1 MSCVTCEPKS
11 KIKMDSCMLEYFGA
25 NLINLSFH
33 SRFFLKL
40 AIKIFDMAAT
50 KKGKKPSKP
59 KSGSKPKKKSK
70 KNNSGNIFAKL
81 LLFVII
87 ISALTY
93 VVSVFLKND
102 NVKIKRVDNT
112 EAVVEK
118 QDTPSTDK
126 KQDKTEPKK
135 EVNKPEVKKEEVKT
149 VVDKENEVE
158 VGVNVNVD
166 VNVKPEVIDLK
177 KEFKE
182 NQTLSGCWLS
192 NMQGASL
199 TIDEYGYRIDFFG
212 VDASKPMTGTYVID
226 GNHIIFK
233 SNDDVCKNEE
243 GSYRITF
250 NKKDF
255 SLNCKNDDCKK
266 RRNILESDWEWIE
279 IE

>member
-1 MSCVTCEPKS
+1 
-11 KIKMDSCMLEYFGA
+11 
-25 NLINLSFH
+25 
-33 SRFFLKL
+33 
-40 AIKIFDMAAT
+40 MAAT

-59 KSGSKPKKKSK
+59 KSGYKPKKKSK

-87 ISALTY
+87 IVAIAY
-93 VVSVFLKND
+93 GVSFFSKDIKAKFKQVND
-102 NVKIKRVDNT
+102 YEESVIEENINDFGGKDK
-112 EAVVEK
+112 
-118 QDTPSTDK
+118 DTVAITTPIK

-135 EVNKPEVKKEEVKT
+135 EVNKPEVKKEEPKKIET
-149 VVDKENEVE
+149 KKEEQKKETAKSEQSEPDKKEQT
-158 VGVNVNVD
+158 
-166 VNVKPEVIDLK
+166 EVIDLK

-212 VDASKPMTGTYVID
+212 VDASKPMTGTYIID

>member
-1 MSCVTCEPKS
+1 
-11 KIKMDSCMLEYFGA
+11 
-25 NLINLSFH
+25 
-33 SRFFLKL
+33 
-40 AIKIFDMAAT
+40 MAAT

-70 KNNSGNIFAKL
+70 KNNSGNVFTKMMLIIL
-81 LLFVII
+81 LLAVLATATFMI
-87 ISALTY
+87 LT
-93 VVSVFLKND
+93 
-102 NVKIKRVDNT
+102 NVKTKVKDKDNKT
-112 EAVVEK
+112 EIIVEK
-118 QDTPSTDK
+118 KNATNKSREQEPEIKETVIKEEASAEK
-126 KQDKTEPKK
+126 K
-135 EVNKPEVKKEEVKT
+135 EVKKEEATPKEEVMTNVEKETPKT
-149 VVDKENEVE
+149 EQSEPAKKEQT
-158 VGVNVNVD
+158 
-166 VNVKPEVIDLK
+166 EVIDLK

-212 VDASKPMTGTYVID
+212 VDASKPMTGTYVIE
-226 GNHIIFK
+226 GNLIIFK
-233 SNDDVCKNEE
+233 SSDDVCKNEE

-279 IE
+279 IDN